1 MKKIIEK
8 LRITSFILT
17 LLTTI
22 PLFINYLRNI
32 EPTNELIIHLHVWF
46 GIIFF
51 VCGITSMVLNK
62 QNKKVT

>member
-8 LRITSFILT
+8 LRITTFILT

-22 PLFINYLRNI
+22 PLFINYLRNT
-32 EPTNELIIHLHVWF
+32 EPTNELITHLHVWF

-51 VCGITSMVLNK
+51 VSGIISMVLNK
-62 QNKKVT
+62 RNKKVT